1 MEHTNIVKLCSTFK
15 NNRTGATLCRN
26 WLEAIVLGHA
36 PCFYCDCAPKV
47 VHLARCHLT
56 NWTNVKCRLDKYKL
70 DKMQKFSEIGEI
82 ATAGMHRWVGGRA
95 RGSMTN
101 RAGKDVCQKSSDFQL
116 NLLKEYYSALHRL
129 VNHTYQRPLSIGR
142 HHCSAL
148 DANVSKD
155 KGIVH
160 NANDCYGF
168 KWTSWMTFSCALLL
182 WITLHVEED
191 IHGSWGW
198 HCMWP

>member
-1 MEHTNIVKLCSTFK
+1 MEHTDIIKHCSTFK

-47 VHLARCHLT
+47 VHPARSHLT

-82 ATAGMHRWVGGRA
+82 ATAGMHRWVGGFA

-116 NLLKEYYSALHRL
+116 RSFKEYYSALRRL
-129 VNHTYQRPLSIGR
+129 VKHTYERPLSIGR
-142 HHCSAL
+142 RHCSAPY
-148 DANVSKD
+148 ANVSKD
-155 KGIVH
+155 RGIVLMAVMAASGH
-160 NANDCYGF
+160 R
-168 KWTSWMTFSCALLL
+168 
-182 WITLHVEED
+182 
-191 IHGSWGW
+191 GW
-198 HCMWP
+198 HFPGLCCCE